1 MYSILITYIRLGL
14 VGRVL
19 LGLLLAGLLLVGGE
33 VLQLDDHVPGEL
45 GRLHDLVVLG
55 HRRLLVVVKGL
66 APPRGLLV
74 AVQLGLKVEA
84 TSSICQVRLQAKL
97 SVDGIV

>member
-66 APPRGLLV
+66 APPRSLLV
-74 AVQLGLKVEA
+74 AVQLGLKNEA
-84 TSSICQVRLQAKL
+84 TSSICQVRFQAKF